1 MLLALDQELTV
12 AASAALQQRGCVHII
27 GLGEI
32 KRQVGERWERRREM
46 VWGRLD
52 NLLRQ
57 QLGPTD
63 FHVRINELCFLVSMP
78 SVSQNEAEIF
88 CLRVA
93 HELHTGLLGSC
104 QPGDIEVSRSVN
116 FHDNA
121 IETVAVGI
129 EAAQAAL
136 ALDRPAAAKPA
147 SRELL
152 VPQIGAERSATIRGV
167 EIFHRFTPI
176 WDARKEAVASYR
188 CVSLYDQTLTENF
201 GIEQRTKFELA
212 LTLTRIRHGTGA
224 LSQGLTSGRKFLLW
238 VPVSYEVL
246 GSSAARAEITA
257 LCRKLAADLF
267 GYIVFEISDLPY
279 GVPQSRLFDLI
290 NALKPWCRGIVAQL
304 PARIASYGAYL
315 GSGLQAIGVS
325 LLAGGVSGTEMESEL
340 FKLCATA
347 RRQHIMSFVFDIPS
361 EDLLQSARDLG
372 VNLLS
377 GPLIGA
383 PVEIPAAARRLAAKD
398 IAKLAPHKNAA

>member
-1 MLLALDQELTV
+1 
-12 AASAALQQRGCVHII
+12 
-27 GLGEI
+27 
-32 KRQVGERWERRREM
+32 M

-63 FHVRINELCFLVSMP
+63 FHVRINELSFLVSMP
-78 SVSQNEAEIF
+78 SVTEDEAEIF

-93 HELHTGLLGSC
+93 YELHTGLLGNC
-104 QPGDIEVSRSVN
+104 QPGDIQVSRSVS
-116 FHDNA
+116 FQDNA
-121 IETVAVGI
+121 IEIVTVGI

-136 ALDRPAAAKPA
+136 SLDRPVGAKPSA
-147 SRELL
+147 RELL
-152 VPQIGAERSATIRGV
+152 VPQIGATCSATIRGV
-167 EIFHRFTPI
+167 EIYHRFTPI

-188 CVSLYDQTLTENF
+188 CMSLYDQSLAENF
-201 GIEQRTKFELA
+201 GIEQRSKFELA
-212 LTLTRIRHGTGA
+212 LTLARIRHGIGA
-224 LSQGLTSGRKFLLW
+224 LSQGRATGRKFLLW
-238 VPVSYEVL
+238 VPLSYEVL
-246 GSSAARAEITA
+246 GASAARTEISA
-257 LCRKLAADLF
+257 LCRKIAGDLR

-315 GSGLQAIGVS
+315 GAGLQAIGVS
-325 LLAGGVSGTEMESEL
+325 LLASGVSGTEMESEL

-361 EDLLQSARDLG
+361 EELLQAARELG

-377 GPLIGA
+377 GPLIGP

-398 IAKLAPHKNAA
+398 IAKLAAHEHAA